1 MGLVDWS
8 IPQSPGGDC
17 GQILVIEDY
26 LIACRERTPGL
37 MAHQCEVAGVVEEL
51 MDVSHLGSQEG
62 ALGCAIYVPKK
73 IQCDGTGQNGGK
85 PSGSLFCAY
94 GLLKHLN
101 HLVPLNF
108 SGCPHSDGRTIFHQD
123 YSPSGRSF
131 SNLDI
136 RFFAICLACRSIRH
150 KNSLTGEVRRN
161 HHMTLTPF
169 REGLQVQ
176 LLAGLW
182 LLVFSALFM
191 GRSFQLQWRDRA
203 GLSPASLF
211 SPVLSGQPNNFSRLL
226 TGTQPTG

>member
-1 MGLVDWS
+1 MRLVGWAK
-8 IPQSPGGDC
+8 PQSPGGDC
-17 GQILVIEDY
+17 GNLLVIEG
-26 LIACRERTPGL
+26 LVIACRERTPGL
-37 MAHQCEVAGVVEEL
+37 MAHQGEVAGVVEEL

-161 HHMTLTPF
+161 HHSDSYPLPRRSASQAAGRSLASGIFRPIHGAEFPVTVAGPRRTLTGFPF
-169 REGLQVQ
+169 Q
-176 LLAGLW
+176 
-182 LLVFSALFM
+182 
-191 GRSFQLQWRDRA
+191 
-203 GLSPASLF
+203 
-211 SPVLSGQPNNFSRLL
+211 SRF
-226 TGTQPTG
+226 TGTTKRLF